1 MSSNPY
7 IKIPFPDFKKP
18 SELSKSKAE
27 NEIRALSEAL
37 NILLLRMP

>member
-7 IKIPFPDFKKP
+7 MKTPFPDFKKP